1 LSAASIS
8 EIIDNRLSA
17 KRPWRGTEDTGDEVD
32 RPLRR
37 TTLRDEI
44 KDRLVQRILD
54 GTYGPGERIV
64 ESQVAT
70 EFGTSQAPVREA
82 LRELEAMRFVET
94 QPHRGA
100 RVREVTTEE
109 LGQIY
114 PVRAALEEVAGR
126 AAAVRMADEQL
137 SALADELAGMRR
149 AAEAQDLHAQLLHDV
164 RFHEI
169 IVEASGNQVLIE
181 VWRSL
186 RVEAGTLISVIRADS
201 DLRMIADM
209 HRPVLQALRSRDPEL
224 AGKEMRAHIEFFGS
238 LVTRPPDDR
247 D

>member
-1 LSAASIS
+1 
-8 EIIDNRLSA
+8 
-17 KRPWRGTEDTGDEVD
+17 VD
-32 RPLRR
+32 RPLHR
-37 TTLRDEI
+37 TTLRDQI

-64 ESQVAT
+64 ESQVAV

-82 LRELEAMRFVET
+82 LRELEAMRLVET
-94 QPHRGA
+94 RPHRGA
-100 RVREVTTEE
+100 RVREVTTQE

-126 AAAVRMADEQL
+126 AAAARMSGEQL
-137 SALADELAGMRR
+137 SALADELTGMRR

-169 IVEASGNQVLIE
+169 IVEASGNQVLAE

-186 RVEAGTLISVIRADS
+186 RVEARTLISVIRADS
-201 DLRMIADM
+201 DLHMIAEM
-209 HRPVLQALRSRDPEL
+209 HRPVLQALQSRDPEL
-224 AGKEMRAHIEFFGS
+224 AGKEMRTHIEFFGS
-238 LVTRPPDDR
+238 FVIRRPDDH

>member
-1 LSAASIS
+1 VQ
-8 EIIDNRLSA
+8 
-17 KRPWRGTEDTGDEVD
+17 VD

-37 TTLRDEI
+37 RTLRDEI
-44 KDRLVQRILD
+44 KDRIVERILD
-54 GTYGPGERIV
+54 GTYGPGERLV
-64 ESQVAT
+64 ESQVAA

-82 LRELEAMRFVET
+82 LRDLEAMRFVET
-94 QPHRGA
+94 RPHRGA
-100 RVREVTTEE
+100 RVREVTTAE

-126 AAAVRMADEQL
+126 EAAGRMSED
-137 SALADELAGMRR
+137 ALAELAGELGGMRR

-169 IVEASGNQVLIE
+169 IVEASGNQILVD

-186 RVEAGTLISVIRADS
+186 RVEARTLVSVIRGDS
-201 DLRMIADM
+201 DLRMIAEM
-209 HRPVLQALRSRDPEL
+209 HRPVLHALQSRDPEL

-238 LVTRPPDDR
+238 LVARTDDR
-247 D
+247 T

>member
-1 LSAASIS
+1 M
-8 EIIDNRLSA
+8 ID
-17 KRPWRGTEDTGDEVD
+17 KRVAIVGLRTGDDVD

-44 KDRLVQRILD
+44 KDRIVERILD
-54 GTYGPGERIV
+54 GTYGPGDRIV

-109 LGQIY
+109 LIQIY

-126 AAAVRMADEQL
+126 AAAVRMSDEQL
-137 SALADELAGMRR
+137 SALADELAGMRQ

-164 RFHEI
+164 RFHEL

-201 DLRMIADM
+201 DLRMIAEM
-209 HRPVLQALRSRDPEL
+209 HRPVLQALQSRDPEL

-238 LVTRPPDDR
+238 LVARRPHDHD
-247 D
+247 

>member
-1 LSAASIS
+1 
-8 EIIDNRLSA
+8 
-17 KRPWRGTEDTGDEVD
+17 VH

-37 TTLRDEI
+37 TTLREEI
-44 KDRLVQRILD
+44 KDRIVERILD
-54 GTYGPGERIV
+54 GTYGPGDRIV

-100 RVREVTTEE
+100 RVREVTTGE
-109 LGQIY
+109 LIQIY
-114 PVRAALEEVAGR
+114 PVRAALEELAGR
-126 AAAVRMADEQL
+126 EAAVRMSQGQL
-137 SALADELAGMRR
+137 SALADELAGMRQ
-149 AAEAQDLHAQLLHDV
+149 AAETQDLHAQLLHDV

-169 IVEASGNQVLIE
+169 IVEASGNQALVD

-186 RVEAGTLISVIRADS
+186 RVEARTLISVIRADS
-201 DLRMIADM
+201 DLRMIAEM
-209 HRPVLQALRSRDPEL
+209 HRPVLQALQSRDPEL

-238 LVTRPPDDR
+238 FVARRPDDH

>member
-1 LSAASIS
+1 M
-8 EIIDNRLSA
+8 
-17 KRPWRGTEDTGDEVD
+17 D

-37 TTLRDEI
+37 TTLRDELRE
-44 KDRLVQRILD
+44 RLVERILD

-82 LRELEAMRFVET
+82 LRELEAMRLVET
-94 QPHRGA
+94 WPHRGA
-100 RVREVTTEE
+100 RVREVTAEE

-114 PVRAALEEVAGR
+114 PVRAALEELAGR
-126 AAAVRMADEQL
+126 EAAVRMSAGQL
-137 SALADELAGMRR
+137 AALAGELAGMRR

-186 RVEAGTLISVIRADS
+186 RVEARTLISVIRADS
-201 DLRMIADM
+201 DLRLIAEL

-238 LVTRPPDDR
+238 LVVRRPDGHD
-247 D
+247 

>member
-1 LSAASIS
+1 M
-8 EIIDNRLSA
+8 
-17 KRPWRGTEDTGDEVD
+17 D

-44 KDRLVQRILD
+44 KDRIVERILD
-54 GTYGPGERIV
+54 GTYGPGDRIV
-64 ESQVAT
+64 ESQVAA

-82 LRELEAMRFVET
+82 LRELEAMRLVESK
-94 QPHRGA
+94 PHRGA

-114 PVRAALEEVAGR
+114 PVRAALEEIAGR
-126 AAAVRMADEQL
+126 EAAVRMSEAQL
-137 SALADELAGMRR
+137 SALADELAAMRQ
-149 AAEAQDLHAQLLHDV
+149 AGEAQDLHAQLLHDV
-164 RFHEI
+164 RFHEL
-169 IVEASGNQVLIE
+169 IVEASGNQVLVE

-186 RVEAGTLISVIRADS
+186 RVEARTLISVIRGDS
-201 DLRMIADM
+201 DLRMIAEM
-209 HRPVLQALRSRDPEL
+209 HRPVLQALQSRDPDL

-238 LVTRPPDDR
+238 LVTRRPDDH

>member
-1 LSAASIS
+1 
-8 EIIDNRLSA
+8 
-17 KRPWRGTEDTGDEVD
+17 VD

-37 TTLRDEI
+37 TTLRDQI

-64 ESQVAT
+64 ESQVAV

-82 LRELEAMRFVET
+82 LRELEALRFVET
-94 QPHRGA
+94 RPHRGA
-100 RVREVTTEE
+100 RVREVTTQE

-126 AAAVRMADEQL
+126 AAAARISGEQL

-149 AAEAQDLHAQLLHDV
+149 AAEAQDLDAQLLHD
-164 RFHEI
+164 
-169 IVEASGNQVLIE
+169 GNQVLAE

-186 RVEAGTLISVIRADS
+186 RVEARTLISVIRADS
-201 DLRMIADM
+201 DLRMIAEM
-209 HRPVLQALRSRDPEL
+209 HRPVLQALQSRDPEL

-238 LVTRPPDDR
+238 LVTRRPDDH

>member
-1 LSAASIS
+1 
-8 EIIDNRLSA
+8 
-17 KRPWRGTEDTGDEVD
+17 VD

-37 TTLRDEI
+37 TTLRDQI

-64 ESQVAT
+64 ESQVAV

-82 LRELEAMRFVET
+82 LRELEALRFVET
-94 QPHRGA
+94 RPHRGA
-100 RVREVTTEE
+100 RVREVTTQE

-126 AAAVRMADEQL
+126 AAAARISGEQL
-137 SALADELAGMRR
+137 SALADEP
-149 AAEAQDLHAQLLHDV
+149 QDLHAQLRHDV

-169 IVEASGNQVLIE
+169 IVEASGNQVLAE

-186 RVEAGTLISVIRADS
+186 RVEARTLISVIRADS
-201 DLRMIADM
+201 DLRMIAEM
-209 HRPVLQALRSRDPEL
+209 HRPVLQALQSRDPEL

-238 LVTRPPDDR
+238 LVTRRPDDH